1 MQKSRRRLS
10 FLLAGPV
17 FCAAALLSP
26 VAAAQ
31 EASVP
36 ETLTPG
42 SFVAYAADGMEPRL
56 SDFSG
61 LPVPRYASLRFN
73 EVNGRSG
80 PSPDYPVRW
89 TYERAGLPVVVVRE
103 SKDWRKVRDPMG
115 DEVWINKSQLNEQR
129 TAIRSRK
136 PRWRRGSSPVRWC
149 RWARVATCGA
159 RSMHRARRAGSCA
172 STCGGPTRFPRPRM
186 RRPVIAREIPSF
198 CAVARAA

>member
-17 FCAAALLSP
+17 FCAAALLWP
-26 VAAAQ
+26 VAVAQ
-31 EASVP
+31 EASAP

-129 TAIRSRK
+129 MAITTHS
-136 PRWRRGSSPVRWC
+136 G
-149 RWARVATCGA
+149 G
-159 RSMHRARRAGSCA
+159 MHRDPKPEAPLAARFEPGSVVSLGA
-172 STCGGPTRFPRPRM
+172 CGTM
-186 RRPVIAREIPSF
+186 WCPVNAQGQKGWILREHLWGTDPLPQ
-198 CAVARAA
+198 AQDAAPGNR